1 MILKSS
7 NFASK
12 ILLNIFFQL
21 VAPSTPSHIT
31 ALNFSDKNLIFIA
44 SEKNPKWSCHSIP
57 IDKSICCKSIY
68 RKTLTF
74 YQFEKPFYLSFM
86 VREVILAPKYFAF
99 PMYKS
104 PFITKTRYLV
114 RKGGK
119 GIIICRKEFTISI
132 RFAGRRMSIYYTI
145 KSSIKIDPPPFL
157 NHL

>member
-21 VAPSTPSHIT
+21 VALSTRSHIT
-31 ALNFSDKNLIFIA
+31 ALNFNDKNLIFIA
-44 SEKNPKWSCHSIP
+44 SEKTQWSCHSIL

-68 RKTLTF
+68 RKTRTF
-74 YQFEKPFYLSFM
+74 NQFKKPFYLSFM
-86 VREVILAPKYFAF
+86 VREVILTPKYFAF

-104 PFITKTRYLV
+104 PLITKTRYLV

-119 GIIICRKEFTISI
+119 GIIICRKAFTISI
-132 RFAGRRMSIYYTI
+132 RFAGKIMSIYYTI
-145 KSSIKIDPPPFL
+145 KSSIKMTGLPFQPT
-157 NHL
+157 

>member
-12 ILLNIFFQL
+12 ILLNILFQL

-44 SEKNPKWSCHSIP
+44 SEKNPTWSCHSIP
-57 IDKSICCKSIY
+57 IYKSICCKSIY

-74 YQFEKPFYLSFM
+74 NQFEKPYLSFM

-114 RKGGK
+114 RKDGK
-119 GIIICRKEFTISI
+119 GIIICRKFTISI

-145 KSSIKIDPPPFL
+145 KSSIKIDSPPFL

>member
-12 ILLNIFFQL
+12 ILFNIFFQL
-21 VAPSTPSHIT
+21 VAPSTRSHIT

-44 SEKNPKWSCHSIP
+44 SEKNPTWSCHSIP
-57 IDKSICCKSIY
+57 IYKSICCKSIY

-74 YQFEKPFYLSFM
+74 NQFEKPFYLSFM

-114 RKGGK
+114 RKDGK
-119 GIIICRKEFTISI
+119 GIIICRKFTISI

-145 KSSIKIDPPPFL
+145 KSSIKIDSPPFL